1 MNYKYSNGPKPK
13 ADTVAQLNALKSW
26 SQNPAAYY
34 KKEQA
39 KAYEK
44 KLKAFVRSEDPV
56 PRAVKVAKKPKPKP
70 QYLNG
75 NVIDLKPL
83 IHDPWWLIKP
93 EKPEDEDTSIPIEK
107 KINKRIAKQK
117 RSEGLAYLLGETI

>member
-1 MNYKYSNGPKPK
+1 MKNKPK
-13 ADTVAQLNALKSW
+13 RNTIQQLEDLKSW
-26 SQNPAAYY
+26 SQNPT
-34 KKEQA
+34 
-39 KAYEK
+39 AYEK